1 MSREDKRQSSNPIRK
16 EIKKLPNKGKDEKRI
31 DFNICPYSPYGK
43 FGIWFKA
50 IWRI

>member
-1 MSREDKRQSSNPIRK
+1 MSREDKQKRNNEPR
-16 EIKKLPNKGKDEKRI
+16 EIKNMPNRGKDEKRI

-43 FGIWFKA
+43 LGIWFKA

>member
-1 MSREDKRQSSNPIRK
+1 MSREDKRQSSRPPR
-16 EIKKLPNKGKDEKRI
+16 EIKRVPNKGKDEKRI

-43 FGIWFKA
+43 LGVWFKA

>member
-1 MSREDKRQSSNPIRK
+1 MSREDKQQGSRQIRQ
-16 EIKKLPNKGKDEKRI
+16 IKQVPNKGKDEKRI

-43 FGIWFKA
+43 LGIWFKA